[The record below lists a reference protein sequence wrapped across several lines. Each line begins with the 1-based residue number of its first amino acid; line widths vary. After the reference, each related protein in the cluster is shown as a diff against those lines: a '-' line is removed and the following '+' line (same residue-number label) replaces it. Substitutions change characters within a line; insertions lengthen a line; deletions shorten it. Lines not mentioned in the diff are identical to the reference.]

1 MFKRSLSCTHP
12 VDTIILCIK
21 FSMSLNVSLLFSQ
34 SSRHYDKT
42 TYTHR
47 IIFLNHLS
55 WILKP
60 RRFHWK
66 QGVWFE
72 EQSQPRWGSSHKFW
86 WNYHIPHVCTHYYY
100 LVRDEIV
107 ENQPILFQK
116 PKPRKKSEKWEND
129 RPPHSSNQ
137 THRKLMH
144 GDVMQTTQTA
154 NNIVARSFK
163 GVLITMAAYDFNSM
177 CPFCSLRFSW
187 ASLYLSEWSSSVS
200 NFISKCSFYTSAL
213 HSEKLLLLSLFAWTK
228 FSFFPKKKKEE
239 NSA

>member
-1 MFKRSLSCTHP
+1 MCHYFFHNHLVITTKQPTH
-12 VDTIILCIK
+12 IG
-21 FSMSLNVSLLFSQ
+21 LFFL
-34 SSRHYDKT
+34 
-42 TYTHR
+42 
-47 IIFLNHLS
+47 IIFLES
-55 WILKP
+55 WN
-60 RRFHWK
+60 
-66 QGVWFE
+66 QG
-72 EQSQPRWGSSHKFW
+72 GSIGNRVFGLRS
-86 WNYHIPHVCTHYYY
+86 NPN
-100 LVRDEIV
+100 LDEVHPISFGGTTTFLMFV
-107 ENQPILFQK
+107 LIIITSWEMRLWRINPFYSKNLNQE
-116 PKPRKKSEKWEND
+116 KKSEKWEND

-228 FSFFPKKKKEE
+228 FSFFPKKRKKKIAH
-239 NSA
+239 NNFQIKDLMHKTRFIV